1 MSEVVIAA
9 TAAPAPARAAKRAPR
24 GLLAAAAL
32 SALLVLLPLAFTFYR
47 ATTFGFDDTI
57 ELVFRPL
64 VGELFVN
71 TLMITV
77 SATLACTV
85 IGTAAA
91 WFVERTHVP
100 GRRAWA
106 VLAAAPLAMPP
117 FITSYAWVSLSLD
130 LQDFM
135 GALLVITS
143 AYFPLVYLPVAASL
157 RGMDPALEESARA
170 LGCGRYATFMR
181 VVLPQ
186 LRPALLGGM
195 LLVALG
201 VLSEFGAFQLLRFRT
216 FTTQIYAQF
225 RTSFDS
231 SGASVMACLLIAL
244 CLVCLA
250 FEFRVRGG
258 ARYERV
264 DRGAR
269 RAALRYELGRWRW
282 IVSGGFAALAI
293 VTLGVPLG
301 MIGFWLTQEGA
312 AAVTPAE
319 VSPELLFNATMSS
332 VGFGLAAA
340 IVTTVLVIPL
350 AFLLVRFPGRLATVF
365 ERTVFLAQGVPG
377 LVIALAIVSLAVHAL
392 QPLYQGATLLVI
404 AYAILFMPLALVS
417 VRAALAQAQPRLE
430 ETARALGLN
439 WTQTFLRVLLPLAGP
454 GLGAA
459 ASMVFISVVTE
470 LNATLLLSPI
480 GTHTLATQ
488 VWSDT
493 STLAFA
499 AAAPYA
505 ALLTGISLCASGL
518 LFALLGRSALLGRE
532 HHPALRAALQP
543 GSQSAVQPA
552 SQPALH
558 QNRTAIR

>member
-1 MSEVVIAA
+1 VSEVTDIGEAVAA
-9 TAAPAPARAAKRAPR
+9 IQVSANVRARDGKRAPR
-24 GLLAAAAL
+24 GLLAGAAV

-47 ATTFGFDDTI
+47 ATTVGFSDAA

-64 VGELFVN
+64 VGELFGN
-71 TLMITV
+71 TLLITV
-77 SATLACTV
+77 SATLASAV

-91 WFVERTHVP
+91 WFVERTDVP
-100 GRRAWA
+100 GRRLWA
-106 VLAAAPLAMPP
+106 VASAAPLAMPA
-117 FITSYAWVSLSLD
+117 FVTSYAWVSISLD
-130 LQDFM
+130 LQDFA

-143 AYFPLVYLPVAASL
+143 SYFPLVYLPVAAAL

-170 LGCGRYATFMR
+170 LGCGRWATFAR

-201 VLSEFGAFQLLRFRT
+201 VLSEFGAFQMLRFRT
-216 FTTQIYAQF
+216 FTTEIYAEY
-225 RTSFDS
+225 RTSFDN
-231 SGASVMACLLIAL
+231 SGASLLACLLILL

-250 FEFRVRGG
+250 FEFRVRGS

-269 RAALRYELGRWRW
+269 RAALRYELGGWRW
-282 IVSGGFAALAI
+282 LVLAGFAALGI

-301 MIGFWLTQEGA
+301 MIGYWLTQEGVA
-312 AAVTPAE
+312 AITPAE
-319 VSPELLFNATMSS
+319 VSPELLFNATLSS

-340 IVTTVLVIPL
+340 MLTTLLVLPL
-350 AFLLVRFPGRLATVF
+350 AFLLARYPARVATVF

-377 LVIALAIVSLAVHAL
+377 LVVALAIVSLAVHAL
-392 QPLYQGATLLVI
+392 RPLYQGTTLLIV

-417 VRAALAQAQPRLE
+417 VRAALMQAQPRLE
-430 ETARALGLN
+430 DTARALGLN
-439 WTQTFLRVLLPLAGP
+439 AMQTFVRVLLPLAAP

-459 ASMVFISVVTE
+459 ATMVFISVVTE
-470 LNATLLLSPI
+470 LNATLLLSPLD
-480 GTHTLATQ
+480 THTLATQ

-505 ALLTGISLCASGL
+505 ALMTAISLCASGV
-518 LFALLGRSALLGRE
+518 LFVLLGRSALT
-532 HHPALRAALQP
+532 ARASESPLI
-543 GSQSAVQPA
+543 SK
-552 SQPALH
+552 
-558 QNRTAIR
+558 